1 MRFVEVE
8 EARGA
13 PGLRLVIAGGVPSP
27 WSQAAMGLFDIKKL
41 DYVAVRLR
49 GAAAQV
55 KEWTGAHNAPV
66 AIYEQ
71 EPPRTGWAEILAL
84 AERLGGVPL
93 VPRDGPTRVR
103 MHGLAHEI
111 LGERGLCWNIRL
123 LLIHASLT
131 TGGKEGWPLVI
142 AEYLAPKYGY
152 APELCE
158 GARRDAIDV
167 LRLLGGLLDQAEA
180 RKDDYCLGAVLSAL
194 DIYVAAGLA
203 PLAPLAPMPPDLC
216 PMLPAVRHAFE
227 TLDPAVRAAVPASL
241 LRHRDMMFQRHLT
254 LPVRL

>member
-1 MRFVEVE
+1 MRFVGIE
-8 EARGA
+8 EARSA

-27 WSQAAMGLFDIKKL
+27 WSQAAMGLFDIKGL

-49 GAAAQV
+49 GAAAEV

-84 AERLGGVPL
+84 AERLGGVSL
-93 VPRDGPTRVR
+93 VPPDGPTRVR

-123 LLIHASLT
+123 LLIHDSLT
-131 TGGKEGWPLVI
+131 TGGKAGWPLAI

-152 APELCE
+152 EPELSD
-158 GARRDAIDV
+158 GARKDAIEV
-167 LRLLGGLLDQAEA
+167 LRVLGGLLDEAEA
-180 RKDDYCLGAVLSAL
+180 RGDDYCLGAVPSAL
-194 DIYVAAGLA
+194 DIYVTAG
-203 PLAPLAPMPPDLC
+203 LAPLAPMPPDLC

-227 TLDPAVRAAVPASL
+227 TLDPAVRAAVSASL